1 MFLENH
7 TIIYDFFDPH
17 FAFHAEKS
25 DKNFFMNHFKK
36 IQENG
41 RMYSFLV
48 LKSNSNIKKNIIKKV
63 RPFVLLT
70 FLFL

>member
-25 DKNFFMNHFKK
+25 DKKFFFMNHFRK
-36 IQENG
+36 ILENG

-48 LKSNSNIKKNIIKKV
+48 LKSNSNI
-63 RPFVLLT
+63 
-70 FLFL
+70 